1 MSIMSIKNIP
11 YKKGKE
17 REASDKIIDL
27 LKKGL
32 EDTPYRLARVR
43 ARGPRTLPALKDGY
57 RPRSYDQDLPIEHA
71 ERVTL
76 YFDYRTKA
84 KKINRINDEMYRL
97 TRDLWDKQHE
107 VRELMQRKENLKET
121 IDELRK

>member
-43 ARGPRTLPALKDGY
+43 ARGPRTMPALKDGY

-76 YFDYRTKA
+76 YFDYRTKT
-84 KKINRINDEMYRL
+84 KRINEAYEEMYRL
-97 TRDLWDKQHE
+97 NRNIWNKQYE
-107 VRELMQRKENLKET
+107 MRELMQRKENLKET

>member
-1 MSIMSIKNIP
+1 MSIKNIP

-32 EDTPYRLARVR
+32 EDSPYRLARVR

-76 YFDYRTKA
+76 YFDYRTKP
-84 KKINRINDEMYRL
+84 KKIDRINDELYRL
-97 TRDLWDKQHE
+97 TRNLWDKQHE
-107 VRELMQRKENLKET
+107 VRELIQRRESLREA